1 MGSGVGYPT
10 NFAINMRF
18 LHGPFVGPHG
28 SGHRVGGPSGPVG
41 APPGGEM
48 PGPGDSGGG
57 SPPPD
62 GGSDGGGDE
71 GKPPGGRETS
81 WEKRPKKYGKMKM
94 HQFLI

>member
-10 NFAINMRF
+10 NFAIKIRNPRTVR
-18 LHGPFVGPHG
+18 LHG
-28 SGHRVGGPSGPVG
+28 SGHTVGGPSGPVG
-41 APPGGEM
+41 APPGGG

-62 GGSDGGGDE
+62 DGSDGGGDE

-81 WEKRPKKYGKMKM
+81 WEKRPKNMEK
-94 HQFLI
+94 